1 MVSAS
6 GHRVENTVLMTPLS
20 RMTLVSLYCAMIWI
34 NACELDAFAKVITT
48 LHAKKA
54 FAARNAWLDSDAV
67 TYMSS
72 GYCKSTAVRAVYSP
86 FSRFVTPSPHSRTIP
101 AAS

>member
-1 MVSAS
+1 MVSDS
-6 GHRVENTVLMTPLS
+6 GHRVENTILMTPLS
-20 RMTLVSLYCAMIWI
+20 RMTLVSLYRAMIWI
-34 NACELDAFAKVITT
+34 NACELDVFAKVITT

-54 FAARNAWLDSDAV
+54 FPARNARLDSDAV

-72 GYCKSTAVRAVYSP
+72 SHCQGTAVRAVYSP
-86 FSRFVTPSPHSRTIP
+86 FLRFVTPSPHSRTIP